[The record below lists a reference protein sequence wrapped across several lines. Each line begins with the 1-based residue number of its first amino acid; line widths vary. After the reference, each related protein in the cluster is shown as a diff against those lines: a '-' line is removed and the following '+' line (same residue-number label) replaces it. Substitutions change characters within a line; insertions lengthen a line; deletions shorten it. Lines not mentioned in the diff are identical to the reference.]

1 MVAPPSTS
9 LPGVTPDPLPAQSLL
24 ADDVS
29 GISRV
34 SPWPHEVTREWAL
47 GGSTG
52 AGIRVCVLDS
62 GIDQEHP
69 LVGDIATSVVVESDE
84 EGVPFVRDEGESG
97 DLFGHGT
104 ACAGI
109 IRKLA
114 PDCEIASVRVLG
126 NDNRGNGAIMAHG
139 LKWAIEQGYRV
150 INMSL
155 STTRHDLSA
164 LLHDLIDD
172 GWYRRTAIFASAHNR
187 SVTSYPWRFSSVF
200 SVGSHEEE
208 DPLTFFSNPAP
219 PVEFFAKGV
228 DLEVAWLGGSTISS
242 AGNSFATAHLSGI
255 AALVLAKHPELNSH
269 ELKNILHLIS
279 DNTEVSS

>member
-1 MVAPPSTS
+1 VP
-9 LPGVTPDPLPAQSLL
+9 PDPLPAQSLL
-24 ADDVS
+24 ADEVPS
-29 GISRV
+29 ITRTS
-34 SPWPHEVTREWAL
+34 SWPHAVTRDWAI
-47 GGSTG
+47 GDSTG
-52 AGIRVCVLDS
+52 AGVKVCVLDS
-62 GIDQEHP
+62 GVDPDHP
-69 LVGDIATSVVVESDE
+69 AVGGLERAVVVESDDD
-84 EGVPFVRDEGESG
+84 GTPFVREDGESG

-109 IRKLA
+109 IRKIA
-114 PDCEIASVRVLG
+114 PNCDIASVRVLG
-126 NDNRGNGAIMAHG
+126 SDNRGNGAIMAAG

-172 GWYRRTAIFASAHNR
+172 AWYRRTVIFASAHNR
-187 SVTSYPWRFSSVF
+187 SITSYPWRFSSVF

-208 DPLTFFSNPAP
+208 DPLTFFSNPEP

-255 AALVLAKHPELNSH
+255 AALVLARHPQLASH
-269 ELKNILHLIS
+269 ELKNVLHLIS
-279 DNTEVSS
+279 DNMEVLP